1 MEAGSF
7 TVDSGCLGK
16 KVASFISTTLEASN
30 VGAVPL
36 PSYLALGLQ
45 SRVWRTV
52 YVLNGGGV
60 AARDGRN
67 QFASTW
73 HSTQYA

>member
-30 VGAVPL
+30 VDAVPL

-52 YVLNGGGV
+52 YFFNGGGV
-60 AARDGRN
+60 AARDG
-67 QFASTW
+67 
-73 HSTQYA
+73 